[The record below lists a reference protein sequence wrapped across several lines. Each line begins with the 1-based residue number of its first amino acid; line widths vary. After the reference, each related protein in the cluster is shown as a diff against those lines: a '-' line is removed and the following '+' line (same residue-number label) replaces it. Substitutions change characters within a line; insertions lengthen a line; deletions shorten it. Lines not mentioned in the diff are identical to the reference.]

1 MYSIQLSQSALFHN
15 LDTFRSQISA
25 DAKLLGV
32 IKANAYGHGLKEISE
47 ILEGSKKVDV
57 YGVVSIDEA
66 LELRR
71 LKRKLPILVM
81 GYTEPERILEAVEH
95 DIMLTVFQFEML
107 EEYEDRLSK
116 PQKSK
121 NHKPQTTDHRLQI
134 HLKFDTGLHRLGWFE
149 EDALGVVLA
158 LKSCKHLEVVGI
170 FSHLASAENP
180 GSVQTQKQI
189 KIFDRIVDEVS
200 KNLKIKYIHLGA
212 SSASLIFPEAHFNM
226 VRIGIGMYGL
236 WPSDETKHVL
246 HYSDRADV
254 QLQPVLSY
262 ATKIIQIKE
271 MDMGELLG
279 YGGTFRSVRLTKIAI
294 IPVGYAEGFPR
305 VLSNK
310 GEVLVRGQR
319 VPIIGRICM
328 NMTMLDVTDVPAVAG
343 GDEVILIGEQG
354 EQKITVDDW
363 AEWGGTI
370 NYEIVAKLPANIS
383 KKIVT

>member
-1 MYSIQLSQSALFHN
+1 M
-15 LDTFRSQISA
+15 
-25 DAKLLGV
+25 
-32 IKANAYGHGLKEISE
+32 
-47 ILEGSKKVDV
+47 
-57 YGVVSIDEA
+57 
-66 LELRR
+66 
-71 LKRKLPILVM
+71 
-81 GYTEPERILEAVEH
+81 
-95 DIMLTVFQFEML
+95 
-107 EEYEDRLSK
+107 
-116 PQKSK
+116 
-121 NHKPQTTDHRLQI
+121 
-134 HLKFDTGLHRLGWFE
+134 
-149 EDALGVVLA
+149 
-158 LKSCKHLEVVGI
+158 
-170 FSHLASAENP
+170 ASAENP

-328 NMTMLDVTDVPAVAG
+328 NMTMLDVTDVPGVAG